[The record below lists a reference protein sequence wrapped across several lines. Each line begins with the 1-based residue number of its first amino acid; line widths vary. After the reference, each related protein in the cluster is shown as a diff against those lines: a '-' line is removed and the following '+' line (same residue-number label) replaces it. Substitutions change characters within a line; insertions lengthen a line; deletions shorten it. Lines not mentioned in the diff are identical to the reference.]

1 VPTSGSGYA
10 ATHQRLS
17 DKLTWCFS
25 KENAMR
31 LVDWNIQW
39 GCGVDGRVDL
49 ARIVREARD
58 LCNFDVLCM
67 QEVTRGFNE
76 EPAAGGLKGS
86 PSSDQFAELGRLLP
100 EMTVI
105 DAIGSDLPSLRDSR
119 HRRQFGNAIVTRLPV
134 RQVLRHSLPWP
145 ADPAKPSMLRVALE
159 AVLDTDI
166 GPLRVIS
173 THLEFYSEKQRL
185 AQVERLRELH
195 LEACDHARFPASA
208 EKPDSP
214 FADTGRPTS
223 AVFCGDFNSAFEDAA
238 YCRMIE
244 PIADA
249 PAFADAWACAHP
261 GEPRAATVGLY
272 DHEQWADGPF
282 ACDFLFVTEDL
293 KPRIMS
299 CDVDPHSRSSDHQ
312 PIWLELR

>member
-1 VPTSGSGYA
+1 
-10 ATHQRLS
+10 L
-17 DKLTWCFS
+17 CFS
-25 KENAMR
+25 KENIMR
-31 LVDWNIQW
+31 LVDWNVQW
-39 GCGVDGRVDL
+39 GCGVDGHVDL

-58 LCNFDVLCM
+58 LCDFDVLCM

-86 PSSDQFAELGRLLP
+86 PSSDQFVELGCLLP
-100 EMTVI
+100 GMTVI

-134 RQVLRHSLPWP
+134 RQVLRHSLPWL

-159 AVLDTDI
+159 AVLETDI

-195 LEACDHARFPASA
+195 REACDHARFPASA

-214 FADTGRPTS
+214 FADTGRPTN
-223 AVFCGDFNSAFEDAA
+223 AVLCGDFNSAFEDAA
-238 YCRMIE
+238 YCRMLE
-244 PIADA
+244 PIAHA
-249 PAFADAWACAHP
+249 PAFVDAWTCAHP

-293 KPRIMS
+293 EPRIMS

-312 PIWLELR
+312 PMWLELR